1 MKYLFF
7 LIIAIFLISCSS
19 NSVTVCDC
27 LETKYSELTKMSEEE
42 FDEKCD
48 ALAEKL
54 GMKEFNKRAEKC
66 QF

>member
-1 MKYLFF
+1 MKHLFF

>member
-1 MKYLFF
+1 MKHIFF
-7 LIIAIFLISCSS
+7 LIIAIFLTSCSS

>member
-1 MKYLFF
+1 MKHIFF

-27 LETKYSELTKMSEEE
+27 LETLYSELTKMSEEE

>member
-1 MKYLFF
+1 MKHLFYLF
-7 LIIAIFLISCSS
+7 IAIFLISCSS

-27 LETKYSELTKMSEEE
+27 LETKYSELTKMSEKE

-48 ALAEKL
+48 ALAERL
-54 GMKEFNKRAEKC
+54 GEKEFTKRAEKC

>member
-1 MKYLFF
+1 MKHIFF

-19 NSVTVCDC
+19 NSLTVCDC
-27 LETKYSELTKMSEEE
+27 LETKYSELTKMSEDE

>member
-1 MKYLFF
+1 MKHIFF

>member
-1 MKYLFF
+1 MKHIFF

-48 ALAEKL
+48 ALAAKL

>member
-1 MKYLFF
+1 MKHLFF
-7 LIIAIFLISCSS
+7 LIITIFLISCSI

-27 LETKYSELTKMSEEE
+27 LEIKYSELTKMSEEE
-42 FDEKCD
+42 FDEKCN

-54 GMKEFNKRAEKC
+54 GLKEFNKRAEKC

>member
-1 MKYLFF
+1 MKHIFF

-27 LETKYSELTKMSEEE
+27 LETKYSELTKMSEKE

>member
-1 MKYLFF
+1 MKHIFF

-19 NSVTVCDC
+19 NSLTVCDC

>member
-1 MKYLFF
+1 MKHIFF
-7 LIIAIFLISCSS
+7 LIIAIFLISCST

>member
-1 MKYLFF
+1 MKHIFF

-19 NSVTVCDC
+19 NIVTVCDC

>member
-54 GMKEFNKRAEKC
+54 GMKEFSKRAEKC

>member
-1 MKYLFF
+1 MKHIFF

-42 FDEKCD
+42 FDEKCY

-54 GMKEFNKRAEKC
+54 GMIEFNKRAEKC

>member
-1 MKYLFF
+1 MKHIFF

-19 NSVTVCDC
+19 NNVTVCDC

>member
-1 MKYLFF
+1 MKHIFF
-7 LIIAIFLISCSS
+7 LIITIFLISCSS

>member
-1 MKYLFF
+1 MKHIFF
-7 LIIAIFLISCSS
+7 LIIAIFFISCSS

>member
-1 MKYLFF
+1 MKHLFF
-7 LIIAIFLISCSS
+7 LIITIFLISCSI

>member
-1 MKYLFF
+1 MKHIFF

-54 GMKEFNKRAEKC
+54 GMKEFNKIAEKC